1 MSSQGFTDL
10 TTYNGL
16 LEGDRKRERTRE
28 RQITCGPRRAATPV
42 GCLQLRPRALG
53 RAARGPRHLI
63 KGVNS
68 QIP

>member
-28 RQITCGPRRAATPV
+28 RDRDGGRQRRRETES
-42 GCLQLRPRALG
+42 GIDRWG
-53 RAARGPRHLI
+53 RETER
-63 KGVNS
+63 K
-68 QIP
+68 